1 MSETFCLI
9 FTSQDILKSGWEQ
22 MSVVYMVTNQLVS
35 EILSQKGESDNLRE
49 AQIKGYA
56 GNFMRDSGIQ
66 EWVNQQGGMVRSVL
80 LNFTEYI

>member
-1 MSETFCLI
+1 
-9 FTSQDILKSGWEQ
+9 
-22 MSVVYMVTNQLVS
+22 MSVVYMVTNRLVS

-49 AQIKGYA
+49 VQIKGYA

-66 EWVNQQGGMVRSVL
+66 EWVYQQGGMVRSVL

>member
-1 MSETFCLI
+1 
-9 FTSQDILKSGWEQ
+9 
-22 MSVVYMVTNQLVS
+22 MSVVYMVTNRLVS

-49 AQIKGYA
+49 AQIKGYV